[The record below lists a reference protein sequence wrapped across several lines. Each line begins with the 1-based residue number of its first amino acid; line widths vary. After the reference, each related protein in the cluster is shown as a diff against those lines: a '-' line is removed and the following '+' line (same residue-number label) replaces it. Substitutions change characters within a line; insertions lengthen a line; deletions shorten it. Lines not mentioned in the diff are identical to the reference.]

1 MLFVCHPKIVHKH
14 CLQFLV
20 GVKMAPRET
29 ENNAYAKFWVT
40 NKEHYGILW
49 YFLEW
54 SILCVCGG
62 VCLFVFF
69 FCFVFFSLPL
79 FSHFNDKVIVRVVVT
94 LISAC
99 SLGSFDIPSSLIY
112 TVLYLRITS

>member
-1 MLFVCHPKIVHKH
+1 MVYYGIFWSGQFCVYVCVCVCVFVC
-14 CLQFLV
+14 
-20 GVKMAPRET
+20 
-29 ENNAYAKFWVT
+29 
-40 NKEHYGILW
+40 
-49 YFLEW
+49 
-54 SILCVCGG
+54 
-62 VCLFVFF
+62 FF